1 MYINLGKEN
10 MRIHNKYS
18 LMVFPTQ
25 LIEGVNASLD
35 NFISI
40 EPTDEGKEWVLL
52 NYLPY
57 YYQSYMHN
65 KKHVIT
71 YNNQLTYRNKNYK
84 NFSPYFRIFVD
95 LQSNIPK
102 RISVNGE
109 FYFIGRGIILKSDGT
124 PLLYLKALI
133 DRRMEE
139 GEKVF
144 EVLDIKAYVD
154 YSIFN
159 SDKST
164 EKFICKT
171 ILPTL
176 AQEGYHIEI
185 DKLTKES
192 IWSSPQMPKNTHK
205 YKDYVYNTLKNN
217 INKLKRLIQNE

>member
-1 MYINLGKEN
+1 MHVNLSKN
-10 MRIHNKYS
+10 HMRIHNKYS
-18 LMVFPTQ
+18 IDPSVQ
-25 LIEGVNASLD
+25 LIEGVNANLD
-35 NFISI
+35 NFINI

-57 YYQSYMHN
+57 YYHSYIHS
-65 KKHVIT
+65 KKHLI
-71 YNNQLTYRNKNYK
+71 YFNSKLTYGRIYK
-84 NFSPYFRIFVD
+84 SFSPYCGLFID
-95 LQSNIPK
+95 LQSNLPR
-102 RISVNGE
+102 RISINGE
-109 FYFIGRGIILKSDGT
+109 LYFVGRGIILKSDGT

-133 DRRMEE
+133 DRRLEE
-139 GEKVF
+139 DKKVF

-164 EKFICKT
+164 EKFIRKI
-171 ILPTL
+171 ILPAL
-176 AQEGYHIEI
+176 AQESYHIEI
-185 DKLTKES
+185 DKLTKAS

>member
-1 MYINLGKEN
+1 

-18 LMVFPTQ
+18 IDPSVQ
-25 LIEGVNASLD
+25 LIEGVNANLD
-35 NFISI
+35 NFINI

-57 YYQSYMHN
+57 YYHSYIHN
-65 KKHVIT
+65 TKHLINS
-71 YNNQLTYRNKNYK
+71 NNSLTISKNYK
-84 NFSPYFRIFVD
+84 SFSPHFRVFMD
-95 LQSNIPK
+95 LQSNIPR
-102 RISVNGE
+102 RISVNNDV
-109 FYFIGRGIILKSDGT
+109 YFIGRGIILKSDGT

-133 DRRMEE
+133 DRRIEE
-139 GEKVF
+139 GKKVF

-192 IWSSPQMPKNTHK
+192 IWTSPQMPKNTHK

>member
-1 MYINLGKEN
+1 MANLSKDFMG
-10 MRIHNKYS
+10 IHNKYS
-18 LMVFPTQ
+18 IEGTLTQ

-35 NFISI
+35 NFINI

-52 NYLPY
+52 NYVPY
-57 YYQSYMHN
+57 YYCSYIYN
-65 KKHVIT
+65 EKHLIVS
-71 YNNQLTYRNKNYK
+71 RNTSIYPRNYK
-84 NFSPYFRIFVD
+84 SFSPYYRVFMNI
-95 LQSNIPK
+95 QSNIPRK
-102 RISVNGE
+102 ISVNGE
-109 FYFIGRGIILKSDGT
+109 FYFVGRGIILKSDGT

-133 DRRMEE
+133 DRRLEE
-139 GEKVF
+139 NKKVF

-164 EKFICKT
+164 EKFIRKT

-176 AQEGYHIEI
+176 AQESYHIEI

-192 IWSSPQMPKNTHK
+192 IWTSPQMPKNTHK

-217 INKLKRLIQNE
+217 LNKLKKLIQNE

>member
-1 MYINLGKEN
+1 MNLSKDF
-10 MRIHNKYS
+10 MRIHNKYPIDTS
-18 LMVFPTQ
+18 TK
-25 LIEGVNASLD
+25 LIEGVSTNLD
-35 NFISI
+35 NFINI

-57 YYQSYMHN
+57 YYHSYIHN
-65 KKHVIT
+65 KKHLISSKHKAP
-71 YNNQLTYRNKNYK
+71 YPRIYK
-84 NFSPYFRIFVD
+84 SFSSYYKVFID
-95 LQSNIPK
+95 LQSNIPR

-109 FYFIGRGIILKSDGT
+109 FYFIGRGIILKSDDT

-133 DRRMEE
+133 DRRVEE
-139 GEKVF
+139 DKKVF

-159 SDKST
+159 SDKNT
-164 EKFICKT
+164 EKFIRKN

-192 IWSSPQMPKNTHK
+192 IWTSPQMPKNTHK
-205 YKDYVYNTLKNN
+205 YKDYVYNTLKSN
-217 INKLKRLIQNE
+217 INKLKKLIQNE

>member
-1 MYINLGKEN
+1 MYVNLSKDN

-18 LMVFPTQ
+18 IDTSAQ
-25 LIEGVNASLD
+25 LIEGVNADLD
-35 NFISI
+35 NFINI

-57 YYQSYMHN
+57 YYHSYIYN
-65 KKHVIT
+65 KKHLIPA
-71 YNNQLTYRNKNYK
+71 NNKLNYPRNYK
-84 NFSPYFRIFVD
+84 SFSPYYRLFVN
-95 LQSNIPK
+95 LQANIPR

-109 FYFIGRGIILKSDGT
+109 FYSIGRGIILKSDNT

-133 DRRMEE
+133 DRRVEE
-139 GEKVF
+139 GKKVF

-164 EKFICKT
+164 EKFIRKT

-176 AQEGYHIEI
+176 AQESYHIEI
-185 DKLTKES
+185 DKLTKAS
-192 IWSSPQMPKNTHK
+192 IGSSPQMPKNTHK
-205 YKDYVYNTLKNN
+205 YKDYVYSTLKNN

>member
-1 MYINLGKEN
+1 MANLSKDF

-18 LMVFPTQ
+18 IEGTPTQ

-35 NFISI
+35 NFINI

-52 NYLPY
+52 NYVPY
-57 YYQSYMHN
+57 YYRSYIYN
-65 KKHVIT
+65 EKHLIYSRNTIT
-71 YNNQLTYRNKNYK
+71 YLRNYK
-84 NFSPYFRIFVD
+84 SFSPYYRVFMDI
-95 LQSNIPK
+95 QSIIPRK
-102 RISVNGE
+102 ISVNGE
-109 FYFIGRGIILKSDGT
+109 FYFVGRGIILKSDGT

-133 DRRMEE
+133 DRRVEE
-139 GEKVF
+139 NKKVF

-164 EKFICKT
+164 EKFILKT

-176 AQEGYHIEI
+176 AQESYHIEI

-192 IWSSPQMPKNTHK
+192 IWTSPQMPKNTHK

-217 INKLKRLIQNE
+217 LNKLKKLIQNE

>member
-1 MYINLGKEN
+1 MNLSKDF
-10 MRIHNKYS
+10 MRIHNKY
-18 LMVFPTQ
+18 PIDTYTQ
-25 LIEGVNASLD
+25 LTEGISANLD
-35 NFISI
+35 NFINI

-57 YYQSYMHN
+57 YYHSYIHN
-65 KKHVIT
+65 KKHLISSKSKAT
-71 YNNQLTYRNKNYK
+71 YSRNYK
-84 NFSPYFRIFVD
+84 NFSSYYKLFID
-95 LQSNIPK
+95 LQSDIPR

-109 FYFIGRGIILKSDGT
+109 FYFIGRGIILKSDDT

-133 DRRMEE
+133 DRRVEE
-139 GEKVF
+139 GKKVF

-159 SDKST
+159 SDKNA

-192 IWSSPQMPKNTHK
+192 IWTSPQMPKNTHK
-205 YKDYVYNTLKNN
+205 YKDYVYNTLKSN

>member
-1 MYINLGKEN
+1 MYVNLSKDN

-18 LMVFPTQ
+18 IDTSAQ
-25 LIEGVNASLD
+25 LIEGVNANLG
-35 NFISI
+35 NFINI

-57 YYQSYMHN
+57 YYHSYIYN
-65 KKHVIT
+65 KKHLISS
-71 YNNQLTYRNKNYK
+71 NNVLTYPRNYK
-84 NFSPYFRIFVD
+84 SFSPYYRVFTN
-95 LQSNIPK
+95 LQEDIPRK
-102 RISVNGE
+102 ILVNGE
-109 FYFIGRGIILKSDGT
+109 PYFISRGIILKSDGT

-133 DRRMEE
+133 DRRVEE
-139 GEKVF
+139 NKKVF

-159 SDKST
+159 SEKST
-164 EKFICKT
+164 EKFIRKT

-176 AQEGYHIEI
+176 AQESYHIEI

-192 IWSSPQMPKNTHK
+192 IWTSPQMPKNTHK
-205 YKDYVYNTLKNN
+205 YKDYVYSTLKNN

>member
-1 MYINLGKEN
+1 MYVNLSKDN

-18 LMVFPTQ
+18 IDTPAQ
-25 LIEGVNASLD
+25 LIEGVNANLD
-35 NFISI
+35 NFINI
-40 EPTDEGKEWVLL
+40 EPTDEGIEWVLL

-57 YYQSYMHN
+57 YYHSYIHN
-65 KKHVIT
+65 IKHLI
-71 YNNQLTYRNKNYK
+71 NSNSRLTISKNYK
-84 NFSPYFRIFVD
+84 SFSPYFRIFMN
-95 LQSNIPK
+95 LQSNIPR
-102 RISVNGE
+102 RISVNE
-109 FYFIGRGIILKSDGT
+109 DFYSIGRGIILKSDNT

-133 DRRMEE
+133 DRRVEE
-139 GEKVF
+139 GKKVF

-164 EKFICKT
+164 EKFIRKT

-176 AQEGYHIEI
+176 AQESYHIEI
-185 DKLTKES
+185 DKLTKAS
-192 IWSSPQMPKNTHK
+192 IWTSPQMPKNTHK

>member
-1 MYINLGKEN
+1 
-10 MRIHNKYS
+10 MRIHYKYS
-18 LMVFPTQ
+18 VPDAPTQ

-35 NFISI
+35 NFINI

-52 NYLPY
+52 NYVPY
-57 YYQSYMHN
+57 YYHSYRYN
-65 KKHVIT
+65 KKYLISSCNT
-71 YNNQLTYRNKNYK
+71 IIQPKNYK
-84 NFSPYFRIFVD
+84 SFSPYYKIFVD
-95 LQSNIPK
+95 LQSIIPRK
-102 RISVNGE
+102 ILVNGE
-109 FYFIGRGIILKSDGT
+109 PYFISRGIILKFDGT

-133 DRRMEE
+133 DRRIEE
-139 GEKVF
+139 DEKVF

-154 YSIFN
+154 YSVFN

-164 EKFICKT
+164 EKFIRKT
-171 ILPTL
+171 ILLTL

-217 INKLKRLIQNE
+217 INKLKKLIQNE